1 MRYSKIDHPL
11 EYQLMKEQDQHQ
23 LMLKIIIGSA
33 WADGHLEPTEEQ
45 YLQTLLKRYQLT
57 DVPELKTLLDK
68 PVALAQ
74 TERWMVQYLAD
85 ANETQRQS
93 LLAAIGKMVIADD
106 TVTQQE
112 HRFLDDYYLL
122 MAKVPPIPE
131 QTPKL
136 VKTVGQFVRQVVKK
150 LR

>member
-1 MRYSKIDHPL
+1 M
-11 EYQLMKEQDQHQ
+11 
-23 LMLKIIIGSA
+23 A
-33 WADGHLEPTEEQ
+33 
-45 YLQTLLKRYQLT
+45 
-57 DVPELKTLLDK
+57 
-68 PVALAQ
+68 
-74 TERWMVQYLAD
+74 QYLAD

-122 MAKVPPIPE
+122 MAKVPPYREQAPRDE

-150 LR
+150 LRQ